1 MMATRLTVQS
11 VLEKAIEKEIEAQ
24 HLYQDLSRKVTDNAA
39 KDALSRLSR
48 EEKGHEEL
56 LRKYLRGEIGDGGLK
71 KDSVLDYKI
80 ADYLDQPAITPDM
93 ALKDIFLLAANREK
107 ASHDFYVS
115 LAAVHPQGG
124 VKRLLEQLAAQE
136 LAHKRKVEFLYTE
149 VAFPQ
154 TDGG

>member
-1 MMATRLTVQS
+1 MAARLTVQN

-24 HLYQDLSRKVTDNAA
+24 HLYHNLSQKMTDTAA
-39 KDALSRLSR
+39 KDAFSQLSQ

-56 LRKYLRGEIGDGGLK
+56 LRKYLRGEIGVGGLER
-71 KDSVLDYKI
+71 DSVLDYKI
-80 ADYLDQPAITPDM
+80 AEYLDQPEITPDM
-93 ALKDIFLLAANREK
+93 ALEDIFLLAANREK
-107 ASHDFYVS
+107 ASHDFYS
-115 LAAVHPQGG
+115 QLAAVHPPGG

-136 LAHKRKVEFLYTE
+136 LEHKRRVEFLYTE